1 MKEANANLIEKL
13 SNDILFFIKLLFDE
27 TFFYQFS
34 IGIELESSM
43 NFLVIEE

>member
-27 TFFYQFS
+27 TFF
-34 IGIELESSM
+34 I
-43 NFLVIEE
+43 NFLLELNWKVQ